1 MRPRPG
7 PVRRPLTG
15 RPGAGYPWATMTD
28 PAAVV
33 PPSLEHVFTVHVDL
47 AAPLVVG
54 RTPAGERRIIN
65 IVGGRVA
72 GPRLGGVVLPGGA
85 DWQIVHA
92 DGTAALEARYT
103 LRTDDGA
110 LVYVRNTGIRRG
122 PAAVLARLAAG
133 EPVDPASYYFRTAPR
148 FETGSERHAWLT
160 ESLFVATARR
170 EPARVLL
177 DVFRVA

>member
-1 MRPRPG
+1 MPISAP
-7 PVRRPLTG
+7 T
-15 RPGAGYPWATMTD
+15 
-28 PAAVV
+28 
-33 PPSLEHVFTVHVDL
+33 LEHVFSVRVDV
-47 AAPLVVG
+47 AAPLIVG
-54 RTPAGERRIIN
+54 RTPQGERRIID
-65 IVGGRVA
+65 ILGGQVE
-72 GPRLGGVVLPGGA
+72 GPRLAGRVLPGGA
-85 DWQIVHA
+85 DWQIVQA
-92 DGTAALEARYT
+92 DGTAVLEARYT

-110 LVYVRNTGIRRG
+110 LVYVHNTGIRRG

-160 ESLFVATARR
+160 ESLFVAAARR